1 MEWSKCLGSCI
12 LLVQYP
18 RNFFREP
25 RNSEVNQSMAH
36 RRRQNGTRR
45 EKESKSF
52 ACGVCVYIY
61 QIFMH
66 ENPKIV
72 LTEIYI
78 YIYLNER
85 FS

>member
-52 ACGVCVYIY
+52 ACGVCVYIFIKSLCMKT
-61 QIFMH
+61 Q
-66 ENPKIV
+66 KIV

-78 YIYLNER
+78 YIYIYI
-85 FS
+85 

>member
-1 MEWSKCLGSCI
+1 MLLGSCI
-12 LLVQYP
+12 LLVQCP
-18 RNFFREP
+18 QKKFCQP
-25 RNSEVNQSMAH
+25 KNSEVNQSIAH

-61 QIFMH
+61 INQIFMH
-66 ENPKIV
+66 DNPKIV

-78 YIYLNER
+78 
-85 FS
+85 